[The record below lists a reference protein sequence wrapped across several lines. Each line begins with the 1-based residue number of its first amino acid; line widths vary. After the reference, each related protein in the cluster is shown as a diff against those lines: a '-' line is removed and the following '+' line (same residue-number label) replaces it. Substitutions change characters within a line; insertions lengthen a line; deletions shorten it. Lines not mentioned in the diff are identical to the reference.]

1 MINWHPLRFH
11 DSVVRSCSQ
20 DHTESLF
27 MSQIRQF
34 QHSYRPFQ
42 PLLHVHIPGLTSFAR
57 ALEFQGEYVRKH
69 RDFQT
74 LDIVEFRKNHPQN
87 PTPTLLTFQT
97 FPTYVCHRSQ
107 ISRLSQDQIAYLRNK
122 GKSSFHEDRRLGQI
136 TFHGPGQLV
145 AFLVTTVKPRVEAS
159 LDHSNFVESAVI
171 LTCSAYGIK
180 GFISL
185 SPGVWTS
192 PNNRI
197 ATFGKQAGR
206 YVTSHHIALNV
217 TTDLSWIRRI
227 SDCGLGEHSATSFKR
242 EGVRGISVDEVAN
255 VFAQKTLALMA
266 SFHIWI
272 GPFGWNGILN
282 YAIIIFTTDL
292 SLIAVMDLSMR

>member
-1 MINWHPLRFH
+1 M
-11 DSVVRSCSQ
+11 
-20 DHTESLF
+20 SLL
-27 MSQIRQF
+27 RQF
-34 QHSYRPFQ
+34 QHSHQPFQ
-42 PLLHVHIPGLTSFAR
+42 PLLHIHLPGLTSYAR

-74 LDIVEFRKNHPQN
+74 LDIVEFRKNNPQN

-107 ISRLSQDQIAYLRNK
+107 VNRLSQHQIAYLRNK

-145 AFLVTTVKPRVEAS
+145 AFLVTTVKPRVEPS
-159 LDHSNFVESAVI
+159 LDHYNFVESAII

-185 SPGVWTS
+185 NPGVWTS

-206 YVTSHHIALNV
+206 YVTSYHIALNV

-227 SDCGLGEHSATSFKR
+227 SDCGLGGHRATSFKR
-242 EGVRGISVDEVAN
+242 EGVTGISVDEVAN
-255 VFAQKTLALMA
+255 VFAQKTSALMA

-272 GPFGWNGILN
+272 VPSGWNGILK
-282 YAIIIFTTDL
+282 YGIITYGTNP
-292 SLIAVMDLSMR
+292 S